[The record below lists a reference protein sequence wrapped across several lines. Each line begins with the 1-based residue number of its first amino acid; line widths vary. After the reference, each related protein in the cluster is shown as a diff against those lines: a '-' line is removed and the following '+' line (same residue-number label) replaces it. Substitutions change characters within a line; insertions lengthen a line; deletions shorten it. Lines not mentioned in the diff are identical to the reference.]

1 MAMFGQNLTIPA
13 IVKVAKPARLLWE
26 LLSREQQEVKKMA
39 RDLTHRPAKTSNLL
53 RLFRMQQK
61 WKKNCSRQTADY
73 YYESLQFDE
82 KESLS
87 RDFPNFFYICRSIF
101 LVITSWLYFFV
112 CFLNLK
118 SSHPFHIDIWI
129 YSNIFIFNLLC
140 FMPWLLFKTMT
151 TQKYS
156 RLRCLL
162 RVKGLVICFYLGW
175 SGSILQFRQNIIKV

>member
-1 MAMFGQNLTIPA
+1 MFGQNLTIPA

-61 WKKNCSRQTADY
+61 WKKTAAGKQLIITTKVCNLTKK
-73 YYESLQFDE
+73 SLYRVISQI
-82 KESLS
+82 
-87 RDFPNFFYICRSIF
+87 FYICRSIY

-118 SSHPFHIDIWI
+118 SSHPFHID
-129 YSNIFIFNLLC
+129 YLNLFNLV
-140 FMPWLLFKTMT
+140 MPWLRYYLFMDT
-151 TQKYS
+151 
-156 RLRCLL
+156 LGLLL
-162 RVKGLVICFYLGW
+162 RPF
-175 SGSILQFRQNIIKV
+175 SIYR

>member
-1 MAMFGQNLTIPA
+1 MQELVKTGKYTEINKQSDVKCWLNWINYGAVSYSLNCTWVNLNSELQLSSQSKYRPFHKICCRQNRRMAMFGQNLTIPA

-87 RDFPNFFYICRSIF
+87 RDFPNFLYLSQYFLSNYILTLF
-101 LVITSWLYFFV
+101 L
-112 CFLNLK
+112 
-118 SSHPFHIDIWI
+118 
-129 YSNIFIFNLLC
+129 
-140 FMPWLLFKTMT
+140 
-151 TQKYS
+151 
-156 RLRCLL
+156 CLL
-162 RVKGLVICFYLGW
+162 
-175 SGSILQFRQNIIKV
+175 S